1 MKFFIFLGKIKRQ
14 QYVQIILKVLICL
27 FFNLILLNNH
37 LLNSESTIWLFRIIM
52 LFYFIREKPK

>member
-14 QYVQIILKVLICL
+14 QYVQIIFKVLICL